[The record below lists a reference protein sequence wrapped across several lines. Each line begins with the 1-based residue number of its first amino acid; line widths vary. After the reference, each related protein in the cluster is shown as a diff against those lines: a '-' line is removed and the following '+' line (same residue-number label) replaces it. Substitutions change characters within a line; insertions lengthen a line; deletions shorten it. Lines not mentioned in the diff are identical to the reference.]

1 MKKFVEGTK
10 EVIIL
15 NLNGFLPEMKED
27 AGKDLDRH
35 RALQTYIEEYLA
47 GHLYPKNS
55 ITFYNTTLRRCWE
68 LDRRVIL
75 SYDHH
80 SMSSNSL
87 LWPSVK
93 VIVKASKLFFC
104 KGYFK

>member
-1 MKKFVEGTK
+1 MNFRDVKKFVEETK
-10 EVIIL
+10 EVVIL
-15 NLNGFLPEMKED
+15 NLNGFLPEMKDEPN
-27 AGKDLDRH
+27 KDLDRH

-47 GHLYPKNS
+47 GHLFPKDS
-55 ITFYNTTLRRCWE
+55 MTFHNTTLRRCWE

-80 SMSSNSL
+80 SMGSNSL

-93 VIVKASKLFFC
+93 VLNTLI
-104 KGYFK
+104 YFY